1 MERTKNNCSVTM
13 LKAAEGDCLFLEFH
27 YSSNIFS
34 MLIDTGPMSCWETV
48 LKPFLDGLCENG
60 NKIDVL
66 VITHFDADHIGG
78 ALRLFT
84 EDKYSNLIKQVWFNG
99 PKQIVPLAT
108 CVATQKDQQ
117 AFRILRSMY
126 EHSMP
131 AVDGPISVPQAE
143 SLTALLER
151 KCKSVNSFIRGAA
164 ITCDTPSMQI
174 APGFAIDF
182 ILPNKCGLEALKSHI
197 QAKTNRAVRGASM
210 VHTVEGDAAFEL
222 VMLDEESSEDNLEPI
237 SDTALD
243 LTDIETWAACPS
255 LKKDPSITN
264 ISSIAICIRFY
275 DRKFLFPGDAAGE
288 DLIESLTQWSKFH
301 NEPLNF
307 DVVKMPHHGA
317 FHNCAK
323 LLDVIDGTYFLFST
337 DGRKYRHPDKETL
350 AKITQRL
357 PMHARFLL
365 FNYENDMYRLFHEKS
380 FEERYSYRTRILKE
394 NLKIE
399 GHNQ

>member
-1 MERTKNNCSVTM
+1 MEKIQNSCSVTM

-34 MLIDTGPMSCWETV
+34 MLIDTGPMSCWESV
-48 LKPFLDGLCENG
+48 LKPFLDDLCEKG
-60 NKIDVL
+60 KGIDIL

-78 ALRLFT
+78 TLRLFT
-84 EDKYSNLIKQVWFNG
+84 SDKYSGLINQVWFNG

-108 CVATQKDQQ
+108 SEATQKDQQ
-117 AFRILRSMY
+117 AFRILRSIH

-131 AVDGPISVPQAE
+131 AVDGPISIPQAE

-151 KCKSVNSFIRGAA
+151 HCKSVNSFVKGAA

-174 APGFAIDF
+174 APGFSIDF
-182 ILPNKCGLEALKSHI
+182 ILPNKYGLEALKSYI

-210 VHTVEGDAAFEL
+210 VHTVEGDAAFES
-222 VMLDEESSEDNLEPI
+222 VMLDEESSEDSLESI
-237 SDTALD
+237 SDTTLD
-243 LTDIETWAACPS
+243 LINIETWAACS
-255 LKKDPSITN
+255 NSKKDPSITN
-264 ISSIAICIRFY
+264 MSSIAICIRFY
-275 DRKFLFPGDAAGE
+275 DYKFLFPGDAAGE
-288 DLIESLTQWSKFH
+288 DLVESLTQWSKLH

-307 DVVKMPHHGA
+307 DVIKMPHHGA

-350 AKITQRL
+350 AKITQRS
-357 PMHARFLL
+357 PTHPRFLL
-365 FNYENDMYRLFHEKS
+365 FNYENDMYQLFHKKS
-380 FEERYSYRTRILKE
+380 FEERYSYRADILEKP
-394 NLKIE
+394 LKI
-399 GHNQ
+399 GGNNQ